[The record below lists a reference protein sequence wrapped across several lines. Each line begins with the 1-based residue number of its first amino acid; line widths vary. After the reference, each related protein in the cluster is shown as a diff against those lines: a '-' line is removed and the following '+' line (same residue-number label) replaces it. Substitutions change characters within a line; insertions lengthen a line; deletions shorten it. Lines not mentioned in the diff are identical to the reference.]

1 MSAATSAEAVAMG
14 RSALIAD
21 ARVLAEPELLT
32 RAAGCVLVTSVIVD
46 VDGLWV
52 TSFCWTAKKAKGLV
66 TPPTRKS
73 TSQHTAGA
81 REGNLIA
88 FPSQHLNHKCQ
99 CLKPGSPE
107 LSLLH

>member
-14 RSALIAD
+14 RSALMAD

-32 RAAGCVLVTSVIVD
+32 RAAGCVLVTSVMVE

-66 TPPTRKS
+66 TPPIGKS
-73 TSQHTAGA
+73 TSQHTARV
-81 REGNLIA
+81 REGSLPIA
-88 FPSQHLNHKCQ
+88 LASF
-99 CLKPGSPE
+99 
-107 LSLLH
+107 